1 MKIVIQEDGGR
12 KIKLHIP
19 LWKSFAG
26 IVARILCSDKAKNID
41 YGVDEGDVPLI
52 QTNVNQENTP
62 SRKEVK
68 KFFAD
73 AIEIL
78 KNHKG
83 LELVEAIDSDGD
95 YVKITL

>member
-1 MKIVIQEDGGR
+1 MKIVIQEEGGR

-19 LWKSFAG
+19 LWKSCAG
-26 IVARILCSDKAKNID
+26 IVARILCSDKAKDID

-52 QTNVNQENTP
+52 QPNVNQEKTP

-78 KNHKG
+78 KSHKG

>member
-1 MKIVIQEDGGR
+1 MKIVIQEEGGR

-19 LWKSFAG
+19 LWKSCAG

-52 QTNVNQENTP
+52 QTNVNQEKMP

-73 AIEIL
+73 AIGIL
-78 KNHKG
+78 KSHKG

>member
-1 MKIVIQEDGGR
+1 M
-12 KIKLHIP
+12 
-19 LWKSFAG
+19 
-26 IVARILCSDKAKNID
+26 
-41 YGVDEGDVPLI
+41 
-52 QTNVNQENTP
+52 P